1 MSERL
6 CLHVRVCVCEDG
18 AQHSDAGLK
27 EKDVEIFMI
36 FLMNRK
42 RTGLSE

>member
-1 MSERL
+1 VS
-6 CLHVRVCVCEDG
+6 EDG

-27 EKDVEIFMI
+27 LKGVEIFMI
-36 FLMNRK
+36 FLMNWK